1 MWSVRMLS
9 GPNVG
14 QIFDLKLGKNIFGRG
29 GASDCKVQSLGI
41 SKEHCEIHVYKDK
54 IIIID
59 LKSSNG
65 TFVNGVKIQNSI
77 LRVSDKISLFDV
89 ILTSKRTRPVNHFAV
104 LCTIDMQG
112 FLYILTTCRINIA

>member
-89 ILTSKRTRPVNHFAV
+89 ILD
-104 LCTIDMQG
+104 I
-112 FLYILTTCRINIA
+112 ILIKFYHKD